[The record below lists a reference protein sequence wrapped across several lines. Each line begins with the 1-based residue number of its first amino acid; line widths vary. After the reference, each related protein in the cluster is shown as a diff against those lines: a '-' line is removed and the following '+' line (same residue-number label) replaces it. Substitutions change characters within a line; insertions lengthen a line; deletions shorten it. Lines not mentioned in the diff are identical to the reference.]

1 VTPQRVLIVDDEPE
15 LRDYVAEVLREASFA
30 VTAARD
36 GLEAM
41 RRIEAGEQFDLVLT
55 DIRMPGLSGLELVRR
70 AKQRSPDL
78 RVLFMSG
85 YAAEY
90 RIDPDR
96 EDFMPKPFLPQE
108 LLGCVFEI
116 LGRKPAS

>member
-1 VTPQRVLIVDDEPE
+1 MNPRRILIVDDEPE
-15 LRDYVAEVLREASFA
+15 VRDYVAEVLREAGFVVA
-30 VTAARD
+30 AARD

-41 RRIEAGEQFDLVLT
+41 RKIEAGEQFDLVLT
-55 DIRMPGLSGLELVRR
+55 DIRMPGLSGFELVRR

-85 YAAEY
+85 YPADY

-96 EDFMPKPFLPQE
+96 EDFVPKPFRPLE

-116 LGRKPAS
+116 LERKPVR